1 LKLNKKW
8 IAGMATFAFLLILGI
23 VAVAGSNSG
32 KRVET
37 ANDGTAGIATLK
49 RLSAVQEQAAVE
61 ARAVAMVSETAE
73 ESEAVKEDEIV
84 EEEPQEK
91 EADYWDTH
99 FVVKV
104 KDSLNVRKR
113 ASQKSK
119 QVGILFKN
127 GGGKILEAKGNWLK
141 IESGNLKGYVK
152 KSYCLTGKRAE
163 RFAKKHGLY
172 RAKALSSGLRVRYK
186 ASTESR
192 IYTVVDKGSSLATSA
207 KAAKSEEWVA
217 VNYNGKRAFVAS
229 EYVRVSV
236 RYEKGL
242 TMKEYQK
249 KLAEEAAKK
258 KAAEEAARA
267 AGSSRSSSETTTT
280 QQSSVAADVDDVT
293 LLAALIQCEAGTQS
307 YEGMLA
313 VGAVVCNR
321 IRSSRYPNTLRG
333 VIYQRGQFGPA
344 RSGILAR
351 RLAGSIHS
359 SCRRAAEAALG
370 GADNVGGALHFQS
383 VRSGIQGLV
392 IGGHVFF

>member
-1 LKLNKKW
+1 MKMNKKW
-8 IAGMATFAFLLILGI
+8 IAGLVTFAFLLVVGI
-23 VAVAGSNSG
+23 AAAAGQTDER
-32 KRVET
+32 KVVT
-37 ANDGTAGIATLK
+37 ANDGTAGIATMEL
-49 RLSAVQEQAAVE
+49 LSAVDNQAAVE
-61 ARAVAMVSETAE
+61 VRAMAVVSETEDEA
-73 ESEAVKEDEIV
+73 EAVREDEIV

-99 FVVKV
+99 VVVKV
-104 KDSLNVRKR
+104 QDSLNVRKR

-127 GGGKILEAKGNWLK
+127 GGGKILEERGNWLK

-152 KSYCLTGKRAE
+152 KSYCLTGKKAE
-163 RFAKKHGLY
+163 RFAKRNGLY

-192 IYTVVDKGSSLATSA
+192 IYTVVDKGSSLAASA
-207 KAAKSEEWVA
+207 KEAKSEDWVA

-229 EYVRVSV
+229 EYVKVSV

-258 KAAEEAARA
+258 KAAQAAAA
-267 AGSSRSSSETTTT
+267 AGSQSASRRSSTTT
-280 QQSSVAADVDDVT
+280 QRGSVAADVDDVT

-321 IRSSRYPNTLRG
+321 VRSGRYPNTLRG

-344 RSGILAR
+344 SSGILAR
-351 RLAGSIHS
+351 RLAGSING

-370 GADNVGGALHFQS
+370 GADNVGGALYFRS